1 MSEPQSNS
9 DVHRHRDQQYN
20 PYLTNGGEDPA
31 VTTSSSPQMSP
42 NEDNTLQPSISLP
55 SRLHHTSER
64 IAPVINTSL
73 SISGQGSTLHATPP
87 HQTSITHS
95 TNGLNSPRD
104 QTAGN
109 RSQLKSSVLADVPTL
124 NQSDTNCSSSP
135 RHRLVKSK
143 TPPPQNEV
151 RLSPMKYKYKSV
163 DSSPS
168 DLQLFNT
175 LIGDRAPG
183 DSRGVKLNGTYGGKG
198 VNTTGAL
205 FTYPHG
211 NHTHVCKTTQILLLQ
226 ISTRY
231 ILAFLQ

>member
-9 DVHRHRDQQYN
+9 DTHRHRDQQYN
-20 PYLTNGGEDPA
+20 PYLTNGGEDTV

-42 NEDNTLQPSISLP
+42 NEDDTLQPSISLP

-64 IAPVINTSL
+64 MSPVINSLL
-73 SISGQGSTLHATPP
+73 SISGQGPMMHTSAVSSQHKTSMP
-87 HQTSITHS
+87 HG
-95 TNGLNSPRD
+95 TNGLNSPRE
-104 QTAGN
+104 QAAGN
-109 RSQLKSSVLADVPTL
+109 RVQLKSSVLADVPAPPII

-151 RLSPMKYKYKSV
+151 RLSPKKYKYKSV

-211 NHTHVCKTTQILLLQ
+211 NHTRV
-226 ISTRY
+226 
-231 ILAFLQ
+231 